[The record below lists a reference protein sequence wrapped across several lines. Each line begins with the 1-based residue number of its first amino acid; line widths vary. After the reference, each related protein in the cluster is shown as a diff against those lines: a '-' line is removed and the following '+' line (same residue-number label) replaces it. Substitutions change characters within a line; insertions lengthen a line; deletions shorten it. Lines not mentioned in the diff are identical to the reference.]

1 MKKVNVP
8 CIVAIISIIIIL
20 YISIRFNYWY
30 HQNNLKFVSESIKEQ
45 ITDWLHIDKEYSNS
59 LELINANRVSSGL
72 SSHDKYCELIFKISK
87 EEYEKNSLDYNLD
100 FDSPEM
106 TLKGKKEY
114 DDNNFICII
123 RYEIILHNDEYYTLS
138 YIISSA
144 NIFIRIAN
152 IIIFLLIS
160 LILIFIGYLNT
171 IKIKNGE
178 DKAKC
183 KKNMIITSILVSIIA
198 FSIIMYIL
206 FNKKDNLSEYLD
218 NLSNLKNQSSSTTD
232 ATQIATENIDME
244 MRQKEIDEKM
254 KSIMYG
260 VLNCV
265 GEVETE
271 YNEEEVSAIINKMK
285 IKNGIYISEKGRD
298 KVLNLINNVT
308 NSEYKV
314 DNDGYLISNE
324 NTNNEISQKINSIIS
339 GDKCIIIDY
348 NIYYYCILG
357 NDICTFN
364 IEETQYLEKFE
375 NENMIIMVL
384 NPKKYEEEYES
395 EKDLINQ
402 IVNNVL

>member
-160 LILIFIGYLNT
+160 LILIFISYLNT
-171 IKIKNGE
+171 IKIENGK
-178 DKAKC
+178 DKAKH
-183 KKNMIITSILVSIIA
+183 KKNMIIMSILISIIAVSII
-198 FSIIMYIL
+198 IYIWY
-206 FNKKDNLSEYLD
+206 NKNDNLSEYRE
-218 NLSNLKNQSSSTTD
+218 NLSNLENQSQLTTEV
-232 ATQIATENIDME
+232 TQDID
-244 MRQKEIDEKM
+244 
-254 KSIMYG
+254 
-260 VLNCV
+260 
-265 GEVETE
+265 
-271 YNEEEVSAIINKMK
+271 
-285 IKNGIYISEKGRD
+285 
-298 KVLNLINNVT
+298 
-308 NSEYKV
+308 
-314 DNDGYLISNE
+314 
-324 NTNNEISQKINSIIS
+324 
-339 GDKCIIIDY
+339 
-348 NIYYYCILG
+348 
-357 NDICTFN
+357 
-364 IEETQYLEKFE
+364 
-375 NENMIIMVL
+375 
-384 NPKKYEEEYES
+384 
-395 EKDLINQ
+395 
-402 IVNNVL
+402 